1 MAIYVMSDIHGEYE
15 KYRKMLELIG
25 LSDEDTLYV
34 LGDVVDRGPRP
45 VDILLDM
52 MKRPNVYPLL
62 GNHDLFALDILK
74 KLNVEIT
81 EDNYSNHLDTD
92 TMSELIDWLR
102 DGGSTTLSQF
112 RALSADDKA
121 DVLDYIEDFSLC
133 EAVTVGDNIFV
144 LVHAGLGNFRKG
156 KKLREYTLRELLMD
170 RQDPDKDY
178 FGEDDIFVV
187 TGHTPTLIYTGKAEI
202 IHSNHNICIDCG
214 ACMGGRLACLC
225 LDTMEEFYV

>member
-25 LSDEDTLYV
+25 LSNEDTLYV

-225 LDTMEEFYV
+225 LDTMEEIYT